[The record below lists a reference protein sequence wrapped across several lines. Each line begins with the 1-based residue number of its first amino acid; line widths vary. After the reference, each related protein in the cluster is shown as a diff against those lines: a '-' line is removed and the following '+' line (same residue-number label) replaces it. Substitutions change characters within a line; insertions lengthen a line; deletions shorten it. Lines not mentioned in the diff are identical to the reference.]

1 MEEENSLHLEWM
13 NIDYAI
19 RKDKSIIIATNTIDE
34 KALCERWE
42 RYRLSV
48 MFIKTKISA
57 SVWGSI
63 DQHDKVK
70 ALLKAIDE
78 QFKTLDK
85 TLVSTLIMISSL
97 RLTNVRG
104 VRVNKGHCSSAENS
118 WGWVVWIFLCALH
131 TEQSTT
137 IWTLQNL

>member
-19 RKDKSIIIATNTIDE
+19 RKDKSIIIAINTIDE
-34 KALCERWE
+34 KALYERWE

-48 MFIKTKISA
+48 IFIKTKIST
-57 SVWGSI
+57 SVQGSI

-78 QFKTLDK
+78 
-85 TLVSTLIMISSL
+85 
-97 RLTNVRG
+97 
-104 VRVNKGHCSSAENS
+104 
-118 WGWVVWIFLCALH
+118 
-131 TEQSTT
+131 
-137 IWTLQNL
+137 